1 MLNKNPFPSGHPT
14 LSTWDDQDAATSLDD
29 EVFAAPPVLTNAE
42 LVHLRVRVIALENL
56 VIALLAEG
64 SEHQLAVAR
73 EMATYIFPRPGFTQH
88 PLTIHAAN
96 QMIHSVERA
105 QRFRQR
111 DEPSV
116 KLVET

>member
-1 MLNKNPFPSGHPT
+1 MINKNPHPNAET
-14 LSTWDDQDAATSLDD
+14 PDRPPLSTWDDQDAATSIDSD
-29 EVFAAPPVLTNAE
+29 AFIAPPALTNAE

-64 SEHQLAVAR
+64 SERQLAVAR
-73 EMATYIFPRPGFTQH
+73 EMAGYITPRAGFTQH
-88 PLTIHAAN
+88 PLTVHAAA
-96 QMIHSVERA
+96 QMTHSVERA

-116 KLVET
+116 